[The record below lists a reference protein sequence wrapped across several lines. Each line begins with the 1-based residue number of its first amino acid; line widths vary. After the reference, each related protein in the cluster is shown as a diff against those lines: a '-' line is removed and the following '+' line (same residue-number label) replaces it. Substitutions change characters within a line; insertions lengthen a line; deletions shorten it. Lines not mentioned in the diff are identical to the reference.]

1 VRLVRSFMVTVM
13 FGLIFAGVSAA
24 WDFYSIHF
32 RTGITAKASWVD
44 PDGSSPD
51 FTASI
56 VNHLGHTATITCDV
70 SADPARASFTVASV
84 PDAQLRNPKESWRLR
99 RQRRGQVKVSKY
111 PDIHCREG

>member
-1 VRLVRSFMVTVM
+1 MVMVM

-70 SADPARASFTVASV
+70 SADPARASFTVASI
-84 PDAQLRNPKESWRLR
+84 PDGATQEHKGVMEAPATAS
-99 RQRRGQVKVSKY
+99 GQVKVSKY